1 MPSIEK
7 HIKLSL
13 KRTGKPFRELHIW
26 MEEEHKT
33 LNTNNRHD
41 IIQIPKNLEIVRK
54 KFGDD
59 AVNELLYH
67 IKEDYENN
75 KAYKIINILGRI
87 KKKFL

>member
-13 KRTGKPFRELHIW
+13 KRTGKPFGELHMW

-75 KAYKIINILGRI
+75 RAYKIINTLGRI